1 MMEKNGGKV
10 DKESLTKVTYRKIA
24 SNLLFKTLGLV
35 RLFLGL
41 VRLILSLVWLGRLIL
56 SLGLVWVWLG

>member
-10 DKESLTKVTYRKIA
+10 DKESLLRYITYRKIA
-24 SNLLFKTLGLV
+24 SNLLLKLWVWLGYFLGLV

-41 VRLILSLVWLGRLIL
+41 VRLILG
-56 SLGLVWVWLG
+56 